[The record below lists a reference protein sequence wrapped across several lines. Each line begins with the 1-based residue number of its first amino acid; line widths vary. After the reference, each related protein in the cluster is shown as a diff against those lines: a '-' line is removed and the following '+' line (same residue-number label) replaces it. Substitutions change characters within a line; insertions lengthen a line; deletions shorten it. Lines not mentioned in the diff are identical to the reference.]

1 FLLVTICLPFFLTSF
16 LDLVRKPKD
25 LPWETHLK
33 GAARNAAQQAGQAIL
48 TLTFVPYDACV
59 SLDAILRTL
68 GRLLFTHRHLLEWQT
83 ASEVEQQKDN
93 RLRGFFA
100 TMWCAPALAIAAGL
114 ALFLS
119 HSTAWAATTPF
130 LFLWAWA
137 PVAAWWI
144 SLPLREKQPKLS
156 ADQIF
161 Y

>member
-1 FLLVTICLPFFLTSF
+1 LAAFSGARRHLEFVPLVTICLPFFLTSF

-93 RLRGFFA
+93 GLR
-100 TMWCAPALAIAAGL
+100 I
-114 ALFLS
+114 FLQRCGVRRPWQS
-119 HSTAWAATTPF
+119 PRAWPF
-130 LFLWAWA
+130 
-137 PVAAWWI
+137 
-144 SLPLREKQPKLS
+144 S
-156 ADQIF
+156 
-161 Y
+161 